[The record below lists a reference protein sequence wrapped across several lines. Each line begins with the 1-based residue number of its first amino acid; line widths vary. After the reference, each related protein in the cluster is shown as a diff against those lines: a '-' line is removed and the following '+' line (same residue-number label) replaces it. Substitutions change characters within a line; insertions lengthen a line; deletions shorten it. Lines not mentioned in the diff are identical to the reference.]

1 MRPSVSQPAAGV
13 SAPQTLTPTDGPQE
27 PSEEHLPFTDNW
39 YPIQVKQTD
48 KAGRPDIDKF
58 RHQPLEPACVSRTLL
73 GAKYFQCHRLKA
85 AAMFRNQNNCIVKV
99 RGRPIRAI
107 VQNRAKAHAKR
118 SSRPE
123 QFNTRFRIGPEEK
136 IQRPAIRQADPG
148 GSESHAD
155 SERLAR
161 QSCREATLGM
171 DCGAGEAAYKE

>member
-1 MRPSVSQPAAGV
+1 MRSF
-13 SAPQTLTPTDGPQE
+13 L
-27 PSEEHLPFTDNW
+27 
-39 YPIQVKQTD
+39 
-48 KAGRPDIDKF
+48 
-58 RHQPLEPACVSRTLL
+58 SR
-73 GAKYFQCHRLKA
+73 CA
-85 AAMFRNQNNCIVKV
+85 AASVYFGAIPRAGQRVIRHLSDSNVTVRLFFLSQMWIGREPVAIFRNQNNRIVKV

-123 QFNTRFRIGPEEK
+123 QFNTRFRIGPEGK

-148 GSESHAD
+148 GSESRAD

-171 DCGAGEAAYKE
+171 DCGTGEAAYKE